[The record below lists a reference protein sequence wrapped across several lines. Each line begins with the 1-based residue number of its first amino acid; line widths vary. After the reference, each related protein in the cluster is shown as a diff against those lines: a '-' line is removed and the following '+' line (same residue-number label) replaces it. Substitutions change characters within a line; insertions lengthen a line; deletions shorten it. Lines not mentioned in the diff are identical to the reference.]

1 MIRCV
6 IFDLGG
12 TLIDKYSMSPLVNLR
27 KAFSFRHIN
36 LCNSLVTQDMG
47 MKKLDHIYSLS
58 KEDSFKDQFRQ
69 VYKRPHEENDLQDI
83 YNIFC
88 SLQRKTLRTNVEL
101 IPETKKTIDYLKE
114 RDIKIGITTG
124 FSKDQMNIA
133 LDLLKKHHIIPDA
146 SVSSTC
152 FYNSGR
158 PMLGRPSP
166 YMIYNIMDELKISD
180 PRKILKVDDT
190 CVGIQEGRNA
200 GCLTVGVARWSINMN
215 VTSEEEQN
223 NLTDKTIKDK
233 LNKSRSILL
242 KEDPT
247 YLINTLD
254 ELKHCIDP
262 LYLNL
267 KKDIL

>member
-1 MIRCV
+1 
-6 IFDLGG
+6 
-12 TLIDKYSMSPLVNLR
+12 
-27 KAFSFRHIN
+27 
-36 LCNSLVTQDMG
+36 MG
-47 MKKLDHIYSLS
+47 MKKLDHIYALS
-58 KEDSFKDQFRQ
+58 KEDSFKEQFKQ
-69 VYKRPHEENDLQDI
+69 VYGRYHDESDLFNI

-88 SLQRKTLRTNVEL
+88 SLQRKSLRTNVEL
-101 IPETKKTIDYLKE
+101 IPETKKTINYLKE
-114 RDIKIGITTG
+114 KDIKIGVTTG
-124 FSKDQMNIA
+124 FSKDQMNLA
-133 LDLLKKHHIIPDA
+133 LDLLHKYDIIPDA

-152 FYNSGR
+152 FNHPGR
-158 PMLGRPSP
+158 PNP
-166 YMIYNIMDELKISD
+166 YMINHLMDELKVND

-215 VTSEEEQN
+215 VTSEEEQKD
-223 NLTDKTIKDK
+223 LTDEIIKEK

-242 KEDPT
+242 REDPT

-254 ELKHCIDP
+254 ELKYCIDP

>member
-27 KAFSFRHIN
+27 KAFAFQYVN
-36 LCNSLVTQDMG
+36 LCNSLITKDMG
-47 MKKLDHIYSLS
+47 MKKLDHIYALA
-58 KEDSFKDQFRQ
+58 KEDSFKEQFKQ
-69 VYKRPHEENDLQDI
+69 VYGRHHDESDLFDI

-88 SLQRKTLRTNVEL
+88 SLQRKSLRTDVEL
-101 IPETKKTIDYLKE
+101 IPETKKTIDYLRE
-114 RDIKIGITTG
+114 RDIKIGVTTG

-133 LDLLKKHHIIPDA
+133 LDLLHKHDIIPDA

-152 FYNSGR
+152 FNHPGR
-158 PMLGRPSP
+158 PNP
-166 YMIYNIMDELKISD
+166 YMIHHLMNELKISD

-190 CVGIQEGRNA
+190 CVGIQEGLNA

-215 VTSEEEQN
+215 VTSEEEQD
-223 NLTDKTIKDK
+223 NLTDKTIKEK

-254 ELKHCIDP
+254 ELKYCIDP

>member
-36 LCNSLVTQDMG
+36 LCNSLVTKDMG
-47 MKKLDHIYSLS
+47 MKKLDHIYTLS
-58 KEDSFKDQFRQ
+58 KEDDFKSQFKQ
-69 VYKRPHEENDLQDI
+69 VYGRQHEETDLQDI

-88 SLQRKTLRTNVEL
+88 SLQRKSLRTDVEL
-101 IPETKKTIDYLKE
+101 IPETKKTIDYLRE
-114 RDIKIGITTG
+114 RDIKIGVTTG

-133 LDLLKKHHIIPDA
+133 LDLLQKHDIIPDSA
-146 SVSSTC
+146 VSSTC
-152 FYNSGR
+152 FNHPGR
-158 PMLGRPSP
+158 PNP
-166 YMIYNIMDELKISD
+166 YMIHHLMDELKVND

-200 GCLTVGVARWSINMN
+200 GCLSVGVARWSINMN
-215 VTSEEEQN
+215 VTSDEEQN
-223 NLTDKTIKDK
+223 NLTDKTIKEK

-254 ELKHCIDP
+254 ELKYCIDP

>member
-1 MIRCV
+1 V
-6 IFDLGG
+6 A
-12 TLIDKYSMSPLVNLR
+12 K
-27 KAFSFRHIN
+27 
-36 LCNSLVTQDMG
+36 DMG
-47 MKKLDHIYSLS
+47 MKKLDHIYALA
-58 KEDSFKDQFRQ
+58 KEDSFKEQFKL
-69 VYKRPHEENDLQDI
+69 VYGRHHDESDLFDI

-88 SLQRKTLRTNVEL
+88 SLQRQSLRKQVEI
-101 IPETKKTIDYLKE
+101 IPETKKAIDYLKE
-114 RDIKIGITTG
+114 RDIKIGVTTG

-133 LDLLKKHHIIPDA
+133 LDLLKKHDIIPDA

-152 FYNSGR
+152 FNHPGR
-158 PMLGRPSP
+158 PNP
-166 YMIYNIMDELKISD
+166 YMIHHLMNELKISD

-215 VTSEEEQN
+215 VTTEEEQED
-223 NLTDKTIKDK
+223 LTDEIIKDK
-233 LNKSRSILL
+233 LNKSRKILL

-254 ELKHCIDP
+254 ELKYCIDP

>member
-36 LCNSLVTQDMG
+36 LCNSLVTKDMG
-47 MKKLDHIYSLS
+47 MKKLDHIYALS
-58 KEDSFKDQFRQ
+58 KEDSFKDQFKQ

-88 SLQRKTLRTNVEL
+88 SLQRKSLRTDVEL
-101 IPETKKTIDYLKE
+101 IPETRKTINYLRE
-114 RDIKIGITTG
+114 RDIKIGVTTG

-133 LDLLKKHHIIPDA
+133 LDLLKKHDIIPDSA
-146 SVSSTC
+146 VSSTC
-152 FYNSGR
+152 FNHPGR
-158 PMLGRPSP
+158 PNP
-166 YMIYNIMDELKISD
+166 YMIHHLMDELKVSD

-223 NLTDKTIKDK
+223 NLTDKTIKEK

-254 ELKHCIDP
+254 ELKYCIDP

>member
-27 KAFSFRHIN
+27 KAFAFQYVN
-36 LCNSLVTQDMG
+36 LCNSLVAKDMG
-47 MKKLDHIYSLS
+47 MKKLDHIYALA
-58 KEDSFKDQFRQ
+58 KEDSFKEQFKQ
-69 VYKRPHEENDLQDI
+69 VYGRHHDESDLFDI

-88 SLQRKTLRTNVEL
+88 SLQRQSLRKKVEI

-114 RDIKIGITTG
+114 RDIKIGVTTG
-124 FSKDQMNIA
+124 FSKDQMNLA
-133 LDLLKKHHIIPDA
+133 LDLLQKHDIIPDA

-152 FYNSGR
+152 FNHPGR
-158 PMLGRPSP
+158 PNP
-166 YMIYNIMDELKISD
+166 YMIHHLMDELKVSD

-215 VTSEEEQN
+215 ITSEEEQKD
-223 NLTDKTIKDK
+223 LTDEIIKDK
-233 LNKSRSILL
+233 LNKSRCILL